1 MNYVNFRI
9 SLRFKEKT
17 DRIYLWNTF
26 LIERKIRVQ
35 IKKIYWGIYREKKQD
50 PPSWFGSSFYGKDL
64 STVGHSGLPCVCQ
77 LCFHS
82 VLIPS
87 SYPVLG
93 QPDVLPVSNKMKTV
107 HCVCTLV
114 QIGTDIAKVSP
125 ALQEIPRTSIKWEA
139 AWFTAGMTYSLD
151 TYSFLSIGGACHG
164 EFWDHA

>member
-1 MNYVNFRI
+1 M
-9 SLRFKEKT
+9 T
-17 DRIYLWNTF
+17 
-26 LIERKIRVQ
+26 
-35 IKKIYWGIYREKKQD
+35 EKKSRI
-50 PPSWFGSSFYGKDL
+50 PPRDLAVPSMEDL

-125 ALQEIPRTSIKWEA
+125 ALQEIPELVLNERQHGFTTRDDILQILTPSCQLEVGVSWRILRSCLGSLNRYVCFCCRKRTHVCHA
-139 AWFTAGMTYSLD
+139 FTFHLQGISSPY
-151 TYSFLSIGGACHG
+151 F
-164 EFWDHA
+164 